1 LGRCTFLSKFA
12 KTNVMVTQSTAL
24 KIAQDYLHE
33 VRALGVGVRRAI
45 LFGSFAR
52 NQQHE
57 WSDIDVAL
65 FADDFIGLT
74 ALDKERFRSL
84 HLLPQFLSIEVHTFP
99 CPVLRRATLL
109 WTR

>member
-1 LGRCTFLSKFA
+1 
-12 KTNVMVTQSTAL
+12 MVTQSTAL

-33 VRALGVGVRRAI
+33 VRALGVGVRKAI

-74 ALDKERFRSL
+74 ALDKERFRAL
-84 HLLPQFLSIEVHTFP
+84 HLLPKFLSIEVHTFP
-99 CPVLRRATLL
+99 ASRLEAGDPFVDEVKKTGIEIN
-109 WTR
+109 

>member
-1 LGRCTFLSKFA
+1 
-12 KTNVMVTQSTAL
+12 MVTQSTAL

-33 VRALGVGVRRAI
+33 VRALGVGVRKAI

-74 ALDKERFRSL
+74 ALDKERFRTL

-99 CPVLRRATLL
+99 SSRFESGDPFVDEVKKTGIEIN
-109 WTR
+109 